1 MNLSSYSAIDLLPK
15 LVEALPNGFSF
26 EMIRVKGGVFAMGSE
41 DSDAYDWEKPVH
53 QVKLD
58 GFCIGKYPATQALWK
73 AVMGEENNPS
83 FFQGNKRPVDSVSWE
98 DTQVFIKKLNE
109 LTGKGYRLLT
119 EAEWEYAARG
129 GNRSRGYKYAGGNKL
144 KEVGWYEEN
153 SHGETKAVGQKKPN
167 ELGLYDMSGNVRE
180 WVEDHWNADYQGAPA
195 DGSAWVDREQGVARV
210 FRGGGWNSYAWNCRV
225 SSRHSTFPPYRN
237 FTVGF
242 RLGLSLQPAG

>member
-1 MNLSSYSAIDLLPK
+1 MLTSNEAEK
-15 LVEALPNGFSF
+15 ALPFL
-26 EMIRVKGGVFAMGSE
+26 EMILAEGGSFFMGSDE
-41 DSDAYDWEKPVH
+41 EDAYSDEKPVH
-53 QVKLD
+53 RVTLSD
-58 GFCIGKYPATQALWK
+58 FYISKYPATQALWK

-83 FFQGNKRPVDSVSWE
+83 FFQGNKRPVESVSWE

-129 GNRSRGYKYAGGNKL
+129 GNRGRGYKYAGGNKL

-180 WVEDHWNADYQGAPA
+180 WVEDHWHADYQGAPT
-195 DGSAWVDREQGVARV
+195 DGSAWVDREQGVVRV
-210 FRGGGWNSYAWNCRV
+210 SRGGSWTSGARRCRV
-225 SSRHSTFPPYRN
+225 SYRSYN
-237 FTVGF
+237 IPTLRSILVGF